1 MHGVANL
8 EHRLHFLT
16 DKNAQLTRDNVALEE
31 RLKRL
36 EDSSSEVQRGSELE
50 KQHARSLAVAKRTIQ
65 ER

>member
-16 DKNAQLTRDNVALEE
+16 DKNAQLTRDNAALEE

-36 EDSSSEVQRGSELE
+36 EDSSSKVQRGSELE